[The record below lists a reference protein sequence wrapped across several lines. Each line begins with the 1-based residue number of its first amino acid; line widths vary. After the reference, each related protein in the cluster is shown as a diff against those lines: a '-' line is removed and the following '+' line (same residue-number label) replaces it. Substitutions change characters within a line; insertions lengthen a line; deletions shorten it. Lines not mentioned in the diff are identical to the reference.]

1 MKTLLRQLAVI
12 GILAGAIWFAGFLW
26 FIAQV
31 SSLNPPPAPKADGI
45 VVLTGGSGRVAE
57 GLKLLQ
63 AGAAKKLLISGVHRD
78 VALPE
83 LLATAAPEL
92 DAPMAPEMAACCITL
107 GYMAPTT
114 DGNAV
119 EADAWT
125 RNEKFHSLIVVTA
138 QYHLP
143 RALLDFHRALPGV
156 ELVPYPL
163 VRPAVDPAQWWES
176 YATARLLMVEYT
188 KYGGALLRAAATL
201 LRSLLHV

>member
-1 MKTLLRQLAVI
+1 MIAVLRQLFLM
-12 GILAGAIWFAGFLW
+12 GLLAASIWFVGFLW
-26 FIAQV
+26 FVVQI
-31 SSLNPPPAPKADGI
+31 SSLTPPPAPKADGI

-78 VALPE
+78 VDMNE
-83 LLATAAPEL
+83 LLAAAAPEL
-92 DAPMAPEMAACCITL
+92 DAPVSPDLAACCITL

-114 DGNAV
+114 GGNAL
-119 EADAWT
+119 EADAWA
-125 RNEKFHSLIVVTA
+125 RGEKFRSLIVVTA

-143 RALLDFHRALPGV
+143 RALLEFHRALPGV

-163 VRPAVDPAQWWES
+163 ARPAVDPAQWWDS
-176 YATARLLMVEYT
+176 RATAKLLMVEYT
-188 KYGGALLRAAATL
+188 KYGGALLRAAVTL